1 MVLSVLRLTDQSP
14 CHAHNADTEIR
25 TEETCVGK
33 GFSPDFWANQHGVPV
48 AGGEWAWLSTLA
60 QAWGNKLSM
69 LYLGTCPPVHANSF
83 SIAKLFARS
92 LGSYVISLI
101 NGFSLF

>member
-25 TEETCVGK
+25 TEET
-33 GFSPDFWANQHGVPV
+33 NQHGVPV

-60 QAWGNKLSM
+60 QAWGDKRSM

-83 SIAKLFARS
+83 SISKLFARS